1 MHRFYQQL
9 GGFFFCFFFFTL
21 HQLNE
26 MKCNDLTTFHCNL
39 PF

>member
-1 MHRFYQQL
+1 MHRFYQQY
-9 GGFFFCFFFFTL
+9 GGFFFFTL